1 MFKEKILG
9 SIYTGFF
16 EEFFIR
22 PGLSEKEPYEIDL
35 RTKFS
40 RNIILEIPIS
50 SSPMDTVSGY
60 EMAVAIA
67 LLGGI
72 GVVHRNMS
80 IEEQVSILKK
90 VKEAPPIRTRE
101 IFLTHDQRCQNA
113 IEYMRRNEIR
123 DLPVLKGSA
132 VVGRVRYID
141 LEKECVNNDPVEKY
155 VREPVKITLKQ
166 IRDAKRI
173 IMEGGYDTIAVTDD
187 HDNYLGTIV
196 YKDLFQENSPS
207 LDEEGRL
214 IVGAAVSPF
223 DKERILKIDK
233 YADVIVT
240 DVAHFHNRNVI
251 NATKMITK
259 EISKDLVIGN
269 LATEEAVRDVVSEI
283 DKIDGF
289 RVGLGG
295 GSICITPEVT
305 GVYMPTLYAVAEVRD
320 AVDKLNMNVP
330 VIADGGI
337 RSSADIMRA
346 LAAGA
351 SSVMLGY
358 MLAGTEEASAPKIR
372 VGGSV
377 YKPYRGMASISAIEL
392 RYAMDRYSRRTKQ
405 VAEGI
410 EGLVPY
416 KGSVYKIVQEIIEA
430 LKAGFGYAGASN
442 IEELWRKT
450 VFIRTKPRDSRDII
464 QKI

>member
-1 MFKEKILG
+1 
-9 SIYTGFF
+9 
-16 EEFFIR
+16 
-22 PGLSEKEPYEIDL
+22 
-35 RTKFS
+35 
-40 RNIILEIPIS
+40 
-50 SSPMDTVSGY
+50 
-60 EMAVAIA
+60 
-67 LLGGI
+67 
-72 GVVHRNMS
+72 
-80 IEEQVSILKK
+80 
-90 VKEAPPIRTRE
+90 
-101 IFLTHDQRCQNA
+101 
-113 IEYMRRNEIR
+113 
-123 DLPVLKGSA
+123 
-132 VVGRVRYID
+132 
-141 LEKECVNNDPVEKY
+141 
-155 VREPVKITLKQ
+155 
-166 IRDAKRI
+166 
-173 IMEGGYDTIAVTDD
+173 
-187 HDNYLGTIV
+187 
-196 YKDLFQENSPS
+196 
-207 LDEEGRL
+207 
-214 IVGAAVSPF
+214 
-223 DKERILKIDK
+223 
-233 YADVIVT
+233 
-240 DVAHFHNRNVI
+240 
-251 NATKMITK
+251 MITK

-269 LATEEAVRDVVSEI
+269 LATEEAVKDVVSEI

-392 RYAMDRYSRRTKQ
+392 RYAVDRYSRRTKQ